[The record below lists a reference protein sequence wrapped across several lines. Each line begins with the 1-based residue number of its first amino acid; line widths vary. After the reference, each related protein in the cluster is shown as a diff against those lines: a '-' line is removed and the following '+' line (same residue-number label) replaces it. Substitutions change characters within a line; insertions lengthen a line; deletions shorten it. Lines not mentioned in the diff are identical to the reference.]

1 MELIYIIIAIVILRQ
16 CSKFLR
22 NWNKVDE
29 FELQAIEF
37 ERMYNKILEE
47 MQRKDI
53 DEIEYEGRRIR
64 CNIRFKTNDKSEFY
78 RQMSLISKDVL
89 EIFDQIDDSYW
100 MWMDEERQ
108 IVIKRHYD
116 IILEVSNK
124 MSYLAWLN
132 GNE

>member
-53 DEIEYEGRRIR
+53 DEIEYEGRQIR

-89 EIFDQIDDSYW
+89 ETFDQIDDSYW

-132 GNE
+132 ENE

>member
-53 DEIEYEGRRIR
+53 DEIEYEGRQIR

-89 EIFDQIDDSYW
+89 ETFDQIDDSYW